1 MSTKRLLRK
10 IELLNELKVLE
21 MELKDLLGNVMA
33 GALAHA
39 LGDTQAKERLKK
51 FEAELAKIQARAEE
65 LQAETETLDL
75 LMTMGIDTQD

>member
-10 IELLNELKVLE
+10 LELLKELKGLE
-21 MELKDLLGNVMA
+21 MELKSLLGNVMA

-39 LGDTQAKERLKK
+39 LGDKQAKEKLKN

-75 LMTMGIDTQD
+75 LMAMGIETQD